1 MICTVKKK
9 FCSAGNRT
17 ELANYKLVMV
27 NRIVVK
33 HVVLFKHS
41 WVMYKVIVHGVF
53 SHYNIG
59 VRNNVF
65 EVNGLRISG
74 TRINFFSGIVMKNP
88 PAMIF
93 CSLLFQILQCIV
105 SRNTTSFISIFPVS
119 DKIKKLKKVC
129 KMQTFFYKF
138 KSTRATR
145 IIPSPTHCRFLG
157 RSPNAATPI
166 RLMARIVPAL

>member
-93 CSLLFQILQCIV
+93 LFSTIPDYYNASFQGILPLLSC
-105 SRNTTSFISIFPVS
+105 IFPVS

-129 KMQTFFYKF
+129 KMQTFF
-138 KSTRATR
+138 S
-145 IIPSPTHCRFLG
+145 
-157 RSPNAATPI
+157 
-166 RLMARIVPAL
+166 

>member
-41 WVMYKVIVHGVF
+41 WAMYKVIVHGVF

-74 TRINFFSGIVMKNP
+74 TRINFFLWNSHEKSSCYD
-88 PAMIF
+88 F
-93 CSLLFQILQCIV
+93 LFSTIPDITMHRFKEYHLFYQYIPCI
-105 SRNTTSFISIFPVS
+105 
-119 DKIKKLKKVC
+119 
-129 KMQTFFYKF
+129 
-138 KSTRATR
+138 
-145 IIPSPTHCRFLG
+145 
-157 RSPNAATPI
+157 
-166 RLMARIVPAL
+166 